1 MRPQFHSGTWRGTVT
16 EVARLEGSREAVP
29 DVVAPPPHHPRFPLS
44 EGIRG
49 IAAIAVVIVHSWIF
63 AGRFGDGTGLANRM
77 IVRLD
82 SMVAIFFLL
91 SAFLLYRPM
100 IAHRAGGPA
109 SPTVGSFA
117 RRRFLRIF
125 PAYWVALT
133 VLAIY
138 PGVSGVFSSEWWSFY
153 SLSEYLHPVTSS
165 SICPGAGYRCGLLQS
180 WTLTVEMTFYIMLP
194 IFAALTAMIARKLS
208 TRSWM
213 RSELILI
220 AAFGILSLTLDLLP
234 FGLREE
240 SWFTYTF
247 AAHFDWLGL
256 GLALAVLS
264 AVYGRREESLPRPLR
279 LLAENPGACWA
290 GAVGCYFITVFSFQ
304 PVPFTVA
311 QFTDAEFFGIHL
323 LQCGIAF
330 LVVFPVFFGNPNRG
344 LPRKILATRWLVWLG
359 LISYGFYLW
368 QVTIGI
374 ELGFGNAQGSYLP
387 VLIGTVLLTLPLA
400 TASYYLIERPLMR
413 WKYKPLGKSR

>member
-1 MRPQFHSGTWRGTVT
+1 
-16 EVARLEGSREAVP
+16 
-29 DVVAPPPHHPRFPLS
+29 
-44 EGIRG
+44 
-49 IAAIAVVIVHSWIF
+49 VHSWIF
-63 AGRFGDGTGLANRM
+63 AGRFGDGTGLANRL

-100 IAHRAGGPA
+100 IANRGGGPG
-109 SPTVGSFA
+109 SPRVVDFA
-117 RRRFLRIF
+117 RRRLLRIY

-133 VLAIY
+133 VLAVY
-138 PGVSGVFSSEWWSFY
+138 PGVSGVFTNEWWSFY

-165 SICPGAGYRCGLLQS
+165 SVCPGAGYRCGLLQS
-180 WTLTVEMTFYIMLP
+180 WTLTVEMTFYVLLP
-194 IFAALTAMIARKLS
+194 VFAALTAQIARRR
-208 TRSWM
+208 TVRSWM
-213 RSELILI
+213 RTELALI
-220 AAFGILSLTLDLLP
+220 AALAVISLTLDLLP
-234 FGLREE
+234 LGLREK

-247 AAHFDWLGL
+247 AAHLDWLGL

-264 AVYGRREESLPRPLR
+264 VVYGRREEALPKPLR

-290 GAVGCYFITVFSFQ
+290 GAIGLYLITVVSFQ

-311 QFTDAEFFGIHL
+311 QFTDIEFLTIHL
-323 LQCGIAF
+323 LQCGVAV

-344 LPRKILATRWLVWLG
+344 LPRRILANRWLIWLG

-374 ELGFGNAQGSYLP
+374 ELGFGNANASFLT
-387 VLIGTVLLTLPLA
+387 VLIGTVIVTLPLA

-413 WKYKPLGKSR
+413 WKYKPFGRPR

>member
-1 MRPQFHSGTWRGTVT
+1 
-16 EVARLEGSREAVP
+16 VP
-29 DVVAPPPHHPRFPLS
+29 EVVAPPPNHPRFPLS
-44 EGIRG
+44 EGVRG
-49 IAAIAVVIVHSWIF
+49 IAAIAVVVVHSWIF
-63 AGRFGDGTGLANRM
+63 AGRFGDGTGLENRL

-100 IAHRAGGPA
+100 IAHRAGGPRA
-109 SPTVGSFA
+109 PRVIDYG

-125 PAYWVALT
+125 PAYWLALT

-138 PGVSGVFSSEWWSFY
+138 PGVSGVFTGEWWSFY
-153 SLSEYLHPVTSS
+153 SLTEYLHPTTDPA
-165 SICPGAGYRCGLLQS
+165 ICPDAGYRCGLLQS
-180 WTLTVEMTFYIMLP
+180 WTLTVEMTFYFLLP
-194 IFAALTAMIARKLS
+194 LFAAATAMIAERLS
-208 TRSWM
+208 VRSWM
-213 RSELILI
+213 RWELILI
-220 AAFGILSLTLDLLP
+220 GGLAVFSLTLNLLP

-264 AVYGRREESLPRPLR
+264 VVYGRREENLPKPLR

-290 GAVGCYFITVFSFQ
+290 AAIGLYLVTVVAFQ

-311 QFTDAEFFGIHL
+311 QFTDAEFLGIHL
-323 LQCGIAF
+323 LQCGVAF
-330 LVVFPVFFGNPNRG
+330 LVVFPVFFGNPNVG
-344 LPRKILATRWLVWLG
+344 LPRRILATRWLVWLG

-374 ELGFGNAQGSYLP
+374 ELGYGNAGGSYLP

-400 TASYYLIERPLMR
+400 ATSYYFVERPLMR
-413 WKYKPLGKSR
+413 WKFKPFRRNK

>member
-1 MRPQFHSGTWRGTVT
+1 M
-16 EVARLEGSREAVP
+16 
-29 DVVAPPPHHPRFPLS
+29 
-44 EGIRG
+44 
-49 IAAIAVVIVHSWIF
+49 VHSWIF
-63 AGRFGDGTGLANRM
+63 AGRFGDGTGLVNRL

-100 IAHRAGGPA
+100 IAHRAGGPP
-109 SPTVGSFA
+109 SPGVGA
-117 RRRFLRIF
+117 YAWRRLLRIY
-125 PAYWVALT
+125 PAYWLALT

-138 PGVSGVFSSEWWSFY
+138 PGVSGVFSNEWWSFY

-165 SICPGAGYRCGLLQS
+165 SVCPGEGYRCGLLQS

-194 IFAALTAMIARKLS
+194 FFAALTAVIARKLS
-208 TRSWM
+208 VRSWM
-213 RSELILI
+213 RAELALIALLGATSLIL
-220 AAFGILSLTLDLLP
+220 GLLP
-234 FGLREE
+234 FGLREK
-240 SWFTYTF
+240 SWFVYTF

-264 AVYGRREESLPRPLR
+264 TVYGRRAEALPGPLR
-279 LLAENPGACWA
+279 VVAENPGLSWL
-290 GAVGCYFITVFSFQ
+290 GALGLYLITAIAFQ

-311 QFTDAEFFGIHL
+311 QFTDSEFLWIHL
-323 LQCGIAF
+323 LQCGVAF
-330 LVVFPVFFGNPNRG
+330 LLVFPVFFGNPNVG
-344 LPRKILATRWLVWLG
+344 VPRRFLASRWLIWLG

-374 ELGFGNAQGSYLP
+374 ELGFGNAKGSFLP

-400 TASYYLIERPLMR
+400 AASYYFVERPLMR
-413 WKYKPLGKSR
+413 WKYKSFWRSR

>member
-1 MRPQFHSGTWRGTVT
+1 
-16 EVARLEGSREAVP
+16 
-29 DVVAPPPHHPRFPLS
+29 VVAPPPHHPRFPLS

-63 AGRFGDGTGLANRM
+63 AGRFGDGTGLANRL

-109 SPTVGSFA
+109 SPSVNSFA
-117 RRRFLRIF
+117 RRRLLRIY

-133 VLAIY
+133 VLAVY
-138 PGVSGVFSSEWWSFY
+138 PGVSGVFSGEWWSFY

-180 WTLTVEMTFYIMLP
+180 WTLTVEMTFYLMLP
-194 IFAALTAMIARKLS
+194 FFAALTAAIARRLS
-208 TRSWM
+208 VRSWM
-213 RSELILI
+213 RSELALI
-220 AAFGILSLTLDLLP
+220 ASFAILSLALDLLP
-234 FGLREE
+234 FGLREK

-256 GLALAVLS
+256 GLGLAVLS
-264 AVYGRREESLPRPLR
+264 TVYGRREERLPRPLR
-279 LLAENPGACWA
+279 LLAENPGACWLA
-290 GAVGCYFITVFSFQ
+290 AIGLYLITVVSFQ

-311 QFTDAEFFGIHL
+311 QFTDAEFLGIHL
-323 LQCGIAF
+323 LQLGIAF
-330 LVVFPVFFGNPNRG
+330 LVVFPVFFGNPNLG
-344 LPRKILATRWLVWLG
+344 LPRRILATRWLVWLG

-374 ELGFGNAQGSYLP
+374 ELGFGNAQGSFLP
-387 VLIGTVLLTLPLA
+387 VLIGTVIITLPLA
-400 TASYYLIERPLMR
+400 AASYYFIERPLMR
-413 WKYKPLGKSR
+413 WKYKPFGWPR